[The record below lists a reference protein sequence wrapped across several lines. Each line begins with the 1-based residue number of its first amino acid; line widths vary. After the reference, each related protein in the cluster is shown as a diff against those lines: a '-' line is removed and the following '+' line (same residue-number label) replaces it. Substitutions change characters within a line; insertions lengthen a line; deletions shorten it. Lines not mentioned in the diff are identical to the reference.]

1 MSIGDSAAA
10 SWVRKLSIKIKIGM
24 YTWFFFEDQQAS
36 AKILWFY
43 LPPPPPSPV
52 PDANVPPNNKIT
64 IANISNS
71 GISVKQ
77 IWIWN
82 GRWMICCDTEII
94 QKIPMLAIILSILI
108 FFANPHTLCLITYVV
123 WWLAI
128 TGSFESLLLIP
139 LLDILAIVILLF
151 GGTFAAGT
159 GLGGGGGK

>member
-36 AKILWFY
+36 AKLLWFY

-64 IANISNS
+64 IANISNN

-94 QKIPMLAIILSILI
+94 QKIPMLAIILASLI
-108 FFANPHTLCLITYVV
+108 FFANPQPVCFITYIV
-123 WWLAI
+123 WWLTI
-128 TGSFESLLLIP
+128 TSSFEFLLLIP
-139 LLDILAIVILLF
+139 LKLFLLPACLIYANQSRIC
-151 GGTFAAGT
+151 TR
-159 GLGGGGGK
+159 